1 MSSYV
6 NRTYMIISGS
16 DVEHIDFNS
25 VSETSAE
32 TLRYTL
38 DGQRTFVKWMG
49 LQPTCIDV
57 CAGAQGPYTY
67 EEMAQILTG
76 SAWVAPLE

>member
-1 MSSYV
+1 MSSYA
-6 NRTYMIISGS
+6 NRIYMIISGS

-25 VSETSAE
+25 VVETSVD

-38 DGQRTFVKWMG
+38 DGQQTFVKWTG
-49 LQPTCIDV
+49 LQPACVDV
-57 CAGAQGPYTY
+57 CAHSEGPYTY